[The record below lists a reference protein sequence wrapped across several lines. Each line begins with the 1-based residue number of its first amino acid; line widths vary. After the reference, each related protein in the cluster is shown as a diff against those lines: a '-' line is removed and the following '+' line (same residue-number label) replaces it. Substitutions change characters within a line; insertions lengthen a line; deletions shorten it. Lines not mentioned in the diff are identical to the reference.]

1 MEVRTTCPLSSSR
14 IVHISL
20 SKSKTP
26 KTRIT
31 TDTIKIH
38 EFFSTSIEANE
49 KDNIIFS
56 FTTKRYDEHR
66 HTSVGVI
73 VVVVILIGTISSAFC
88 LKVFGRIQSPVHCV
102 ICVWGK
108 CCAMN
113 IKDICIFLCVC
124 MWQWYWY
131 THICNLLFSYF
142 LAFLMLWEFQDL
154 KRHKQ
159 HKLGESSTNTN
170 TQHKHARVLVNM
182 HAYQDDFWPSVWP
195 SYISTYTDRQTK
207 YCVCTHIYVWENF
220 SITLRRCTR
229 TKTGPKRTQQNKH
242 QLVL

>member
-1 MEVRTTCPLSSSR
+1 MEVRTTCPLNSSR
-14 IVHISL
+14 LVLISL

-66 HTSVGVI
+66 HTSFGVI
-73 VVVVILIGTISSAFC
+73 VVVVILIGTVSSAFC

-113 IKDICIFLCVC
+113 RKDIMHISVCVCVWVCGCGIGIHTFVICYSLIFWHFLCSENSK
-124 MWQWYWY
+124 
-131 THICNLLFSYF
+131 T
-142 LAFLMLWEFQDL
+142 L
-154 KRHKQ
+154 KDTSNTNSVRVPPIQIH
-159 HKLGESSTNTN
+159 NTN
-170 TQHKHARVLVNM
+170 TPESSLICM
-182 HAYQDDFWPSVWP
+182 HIRTTFDRPSDRHI
-195 SYISTYTDRQTK
+195 YLHIQTDRQNIV
-207 YCVCTHIYVWENF
+207 YVHIYTYE
-220 SITLRRCTR
+220 R
-229 TKTGPKRTQQNKH
+229 TFR
-242 QLVL
+242 